1 MDGEDDGARHR
12 VTCDGDTRWLGP
24 VFYLWTPR
32 GPEIVHPGRWLAET
46 TRDPIRCHAN
56 QWTVATR
63 DTGAERKLEICK
75 TLAGIGGISGILG
88 AVVVL
93 VTVGNPIGF
102 GLGLVGYLAGAFGM
116 AVC

>member
-1 MDGEDDGARHR
+1 MDRR
-12 VTCDGDTRWLGP
+12 DTRHW
-24 VFYLWTPR
+24 
-32 GPEIVHPGRWLAET
+32 
-46 TRDPIRCHAN
+46 
-56 QWTVATR
+56 
-63 DTGAERKLEICK
+63 AERQFEMCK

-116 AVC
+116 AAC